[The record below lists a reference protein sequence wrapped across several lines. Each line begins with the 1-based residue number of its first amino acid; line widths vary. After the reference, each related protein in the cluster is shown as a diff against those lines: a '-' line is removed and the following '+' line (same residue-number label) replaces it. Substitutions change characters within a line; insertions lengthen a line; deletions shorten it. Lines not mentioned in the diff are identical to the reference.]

1 VNMQKSINDS
11 VKRFVLENLLYRDSG
26 KPLDEDASFLEEGLI
41 DSTGIVHLV
50 TFLEERFE
58 IRIADSDVVPENLDS
73 VARIVRYVNSRQGR
87 NKRTEEISIPREK
100 VSAHAY

>member
-1 VNMQKSINDS
+1 MG
-11 VKRFVLENLLYRDSG
+11 ENLLYRDSG
-26 KPLDEDASFLEEGLI
+26 KPLDDEASFLEEGLI

-73 VARIVRYVNSRQGR
+73 VARIVRYVHSRR
-87 NKRTEEISIPREK
+87 DPHERAHEISHPGSK